1 MLHCYHTLKARNFQE
16 KIGIFTER
24 TYVNACL
31 CKIGGLCYTFLMNDL
46 NTNLLQKASGE
57 TRLNPDEQRLYMNT
71 FRERVLLVITFE
83 EIQQAGVQAGFHD
96 LANQLSARHAPLFL
110 KLAPS
115 LSDSLQIRLMK
126 EAQDLGITTSI
137 IDEKVANCPFALVF
151 HTDHAVNLEDI
162 QLASQFPQLL
172 TGNEKK
178 EEKKPSFW
186 KKLFG

>member
-1 MLHCYHTLKARNFQE
+1 
-16 KIGIFTER
+16 
-24 TYVNACL
+24 
-31 CKIGGLCYTFLMNDL
+31 MNDL
-46 NTNLLQKASGE
+46 NANLLQKSSGE
-57 TRLNPDEQRLYMNT
+57 TRLNPDEQRFYMNT
-71 FRERVLLVITFE
+71 FRERVLLVLSFE
-83 EIQQAGVQAGFHD
+83 EVQQASVQAGFHD
-96 LANQLSARHAPLFL
+96 LASRLSSRYTPLFL

-115 LSDSLQIRLMK
+115 LADSLQIRLMK
-126 EAQDLGITTSI
+126 EAQALGITASI

-178 EEKKPSFW
+178 EERKASFW